1 MPIVSIKFG
10 LNTTTW
16 KAVEEIYLKR
26 KIYKQRYL
34 FIMLVPAFLLV
45 FVFNYVPLLGWLIAF
60 KNYQIGLTI
69 WSAEWTGFEQFK
81 LFFSQSNDYIYLLRN
96 TLAMN
101 IMNII
106 VNLSCGLIFALLLSE
121 IRSKFFTKMMQ
132 TVSFFP
138 FFVSWVIIYSIAHAF
153 LSSSS
158 GLVNEMLVSWGIIDE
173 GLNILGDKKY
183 SWGLIVGL
191 EAWRTVGYISIIFIA
206 AISSI
211 PSEQYEAADIDG
223 ASRFGK
229 VWNVTIPNLM
239 PTIVVLVILNSG
251 WILSS
256 NFEQY
261 FMFTNPTNWET
272 MEVLD
277 MYVYKFGLKQLNFPY
292 ATAVGIVKTIASIII
307 IVSVNNFSKRV
318 TGKSIF

>member
-1 MPIVSIKFG
+1 MPIVSINAG
-10 LNTTTW
+10 
-16 KAVEEIYLKR
+16 IYNNMEAGGKSLIK

-34 FIMLVPAFLLV
+34 FIMLLPALLFVLV
-45 FVFNYVPLLGWLIAF
+45 FAYVPLLGWLIAF
-60 KNYQIGLTI
+60 KNYQVGLSI
-69 WSAEWTGFEQFK
+69 WGAEWTGFEQFL

-121 IRSKFFTKMMQ
+121 IRSQLFMKVMQ

-138 FFVSWVIIYSIAHAF
+138 FFVSWVIIYSIASAF

-158 GLVNEMLVSWGIIDE
+158 GLINELLVDWGVIENGI
-173 GLNILGDKKY
+173 NFLGDKKF
-183 SWGLIVGL
+183 SWPLIVSL
-191 EAWRTVGYISIIFIA
+191 EAWRTVGYVSIIFIA
-206 AISSI
+206 SISSI
-211 PSEQYEAADIDG
+211 PAEQYEAAEIDG

-239 PTIVVLVILNSG
+239 PTMVVLLILNSG

-261 FMFTNPTNWET
+261 FMFTNSMNWET

-292 ATAVGIVKTIASIII
+292 ATAVGIVKTIASIFII
-307 IVSVNNFSKRV
+307 IMVNNFSKRV